1 MKDNTAVLGLPS
13 AQGSALVGLIGISN
27 TVARLVLGVIS
38 QTLNRSVSSLK
49 SLVSSLKSQV
59 RGETVGEGQG

>member
-1 MKDNTAVLGLPS
+1 MFLKDNTAVLGLPS

-38 QTLNRSVSSLK
+38 QTLNRSVSSL
-49 SLVSSLKSQV
+49 
-59 RGETVGEGQG
+59 